1 MTPEKQIILE
11 LTGMRIYD
19 IIIIIKTQPPFGEK
33 RSVLTN
39 TTEKKN
45 TTLENKFTMLI
56 GTVFVTK
63 AKSRQWAGLRF

>member
-1 MTPEKQIILE
+1 MLNISQEKSSTQKDFFFKKYLTPEKQIILE

-39 TTEKKN
+39 TTEKK
-45 TTLENKFTMLI
+45 I
-56 GTVFVTK
+56 PP
-63 AKSRQWAGLRF
+63 